1 MNLVFRKFTFRVYT
15 VVYTVECRG
24 RFSVDHR
31 NKLCL
36 DEHSYPYSTSKPKH
50 VEEKQ
55 IDIFVK
61 SFFVLS
67 LEELNWMIFQGHG
80 HFEKSD
86 LHPVKKEFGYDNDSH
101 TSNMFVTKLI
111 LDTHPI
117 GSILKGHSSLKGQF
131 T

>member
-55 IDIFVK
+55 IDIFVFLIYK
-61 SFFVLS
+61 
-67 LEELNWMIFQGHG
+67 
-80 HFEKSD
+80 D
-86 LHPVKKEFGYDNDSH
+86 LCFDMVSHHHNQQNTNDK
-101 TSNMFVTKLI
+101 TAVC
-111 LDTHPI
+111 
-117 GSILKGHSSLKGQF
+117 
-131 T
+131 